1 MVREPGGCSSAIIN
15 SREGVTQGDP
25 FAMVMYAI
33 GTLPLIRR
41 VRKQAID
48 AKHSWYADDS
58 SVVGRFPDL
67 KRVYSALSIWGVNYG
82 YIPNSSKTKIIVPEH
97 RLAAAQQY
105 FNTESRLNFEVQS
118 DARYLGGLL
127 ALLHCRTN
135 M

>member
-1 MVREPGGCSSAIIN
+1 MFDKHWLLLMVRELGGCSSAIIN
-15 SREGVTQGDP
+15 SWEGVTQGDP
-25 FAMVMYAI
+25 FAMDMYAI
-33 GTLPLIRR
+33 GTLPLIQR

-48 AKHSWYADDS
+48 ANYSWYADDS

-82 YIPNSSKTKIIVPEH
+82 YIPNSSKTKIIVPEA

-118 DARYLGGLL
+118 G
-127 ALLHCRTN
+127 
-135 M
+135 